1 MRSVH
6 SVSMDDLPRRGGG
19 GPVGT
24 PVSEDPE
31 QVASVPLVRTFIA
44 RLGIR
49 ELGRCED
56 PDERLA

>member
-1 MRSVH
+1 
-6 SVSMDDLPRRGGG
+6 MDDLPRRGGG